1 MKQLAPSILSAD
13 FICLGEQLKQL
24 QKLCIHYL
32 HIDVMDGMFV
42 PSISFGMPVIA
53 SLRKHTDMFFDVHLM
68 IEEPIRYVNAL
79 RQAGADGLT
88 VHAEAC
94 ADLPGTIAAI
104 RESGAK
110 PAVCLSPKTPLS
122 KLDGILDQVDMVLI
136 MGVEPGFG
144 GQTLIWETL
153 EKVKQLH
160 KIRKEQG
167 LFFKIEID
175 GGVTKENA
183 RAVAACGVDIV
194 VAGTAVFR
202 GDIEENIHVLQE
214 EIEKKQLN
222 IEVEAFHTEDCSK
235 VIGNYDLVLLMPQ
248 IRYNFKN
255 ISKLLKPIETKVITN
270 EQINHINDLLDVI
283 IESKEQCKK

>member
-1 MKQLAPSILSAD
+1 ML
-13 FICLGEQLKQL
+13 
-24 QKLCIHYL
+24 
-32 HIDVMDGMFV
+32 
-42 PSISFGMPVIA
+42 
-53 SLRKHTDMFFDVHLM
+53 
-68 IEEPIRYVNAL
+68 
-79 RQAGADGLT
+79 
-88 VHAEAC
+88 
-94 ADLPGTIAAI
+94 
-104 RESGAK
+104 ES
-110 PAVCLSPKTPLS
+110 KTPLS

-160 KIRKEQG
+160 KIRKERG

-214 EIEKKQLN
+214 EIN
-222 IEVEAFHTEDCSK
+222 TEGQNAS
-235 VIGNYDLVLLMPQ
+235 
-248 IRYNFKN
+248 
-255 ISKLLKPIETKVITN
+255 
-270 EQINHINDLLDVI
+270 
-283 IESKEQCKK
+283 